1 MTYSAANAVILS
13 RIAMFE
19 VLAGELHFGRTAKT
33 LGISQSALSEQI
45 RKLEGDLDVVL
56 FERDTRNVRLTDA
69 GTQLIE
75 PARSLLEQAERFR
88 NHAELAAAQEG
99 SVLRLAYVASS
110 ATTMMTKI
118 IELLVAADDL
128 SIDTHMMHS
137 PEMMASLQ
145 NGVVDVGLTFDIQ
158 EQRDSDAGWIHLL
171 TDQCHVNFGPRHP
184 YASKSSITVDELVAS
199 PIAIGPDLAGD
210 RSIELE
216 NRFAAA
222 GRTIQIAHRSTTMN
236 DHILHLLTSPN
247 IGLAT
252 EIIAKVSLAGG
263 LLSRLG
269 SDAQIEQFAAGERA
283 HDGPVEVHG
292 ERAFPT
298 GRRSRPGGPARLA

>member
-158 EQRDSDAGWIHLL
+158 EQRDSDAEWIHLL

-263 LLSRLG
+263 LLSVPIATPFPVRWG
-269 SDAQIEQFAAGERA
+269 FTYVNPIHPRVEQILRDVSAKFRDQL
-283 HDGPVEVHG
+283 
-292 ERAFPT
+292 
-298 GRRSRPGGPARLA
+298 PAST